1 MDQAHAPTNLDFSYR
16 LLLLARRWR
25 ALIDARLQQEGLTD
39 AVWRPLVH
47 LAKLGDGVHQKDL
60 AASLGIERPSL
71 VRLLD
76 ALERDGFVERNAD
89 KNDRRARCLRLTPA
103 GQAIVAQVR
112 PRIQEMEQELLAGL
126 PEDRVLLGVEELPP
140 LGVAASDRRGARVVR
155 AHGRCPPRRRQPD
168 ETLHTRQN
176 HQEQGQHST
185 L

>member
-1 MDQAHAPTNLDFSYR
+1 MDPANAPATNRDFSYR

-25 ALIDARLQQEGLTD
+25 ALIDTRLQQEGLTD

-47 LAKLGDGVHQKDL
+47 LANLGDGVHQKDL
-60 AASLGIERPSL
+60 ATSLGIERPSL

-89 KNDRRARCLRLTPA
+89 QNDRRARCLRLTPA

-126 PEDRVLLGVEELPP
+126 PEDELQLCTKVLEQL
-140 LGVAASDRRGARVVR
+140 DRRIATIRPG
-155 AHGRCPPRRRQPD
+155 
-168 ETLHTRQN
+168 
-176 HQEQGQHST
+176 
-185 L
+185 